1 MDVRNCRQ
9 CHKIFN
15 YVAGAVICPKCREEN
30 EALFQKCKKYVSEHR
45 GITINELSE
54 ACDVE
59 PTLIRQWLR
68 EERLQFAEGSLLGL
82 ECENWI
88 FVMV

>member
-30 EALFQKCKKYVSEHR
+30 EVKFQKSKKHESEHKD
-45 GITINELSE
+45 ITIKEMAEASE
-54 ACDVE
+54 DE
-59 PTLIRQWLR
+59 HYLISQ
-68 EERLQFAEGSLLGL
+68 
-82 ECENWI
+82 
-88 FVMV
+88 